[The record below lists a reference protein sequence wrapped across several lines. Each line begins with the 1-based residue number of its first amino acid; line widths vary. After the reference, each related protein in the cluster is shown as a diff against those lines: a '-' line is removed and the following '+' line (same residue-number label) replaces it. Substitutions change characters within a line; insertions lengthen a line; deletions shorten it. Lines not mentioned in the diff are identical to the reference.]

1 MKLIE
6 PKVELWEQGNTLTEI
21 WEHITKCTRVCYQS
35 EPKNTYETG
44 EQFVKRI
51 ILRNHSYEEIAKNRE
66 LQEKLHL
73 SVLEHG
79 TVYLAIDIACDV
91 SNYSN
96 AIKYIK
102 NKYSR
107 IFEKVYGGTYCTN
120 QATCYSTV
128 FITTNMRVLIENG
141 WMDDLKYL
149 CKPTEYHTLRK
160 TFSIWTNT
168 GAIRDTNRH
177 RVHSISEESSR
188 YCKYS
193 SSKFG
198 SELSIAKMPW
208 ISDKDYAKAMFSTE
222 DLFNKGVI
230 PAHDTN
236 TWSANDWYLWY
247 LQMGEIAY
255 NKLSE
260 LGWKAQQCSEVLTFS
275 TKTQSVHTAFIDDWQ
290 HYCHLRSDE
299 VSGKVRPEVKIIADK
314 INKII
319 NG

>member
-6 PKVELWEQGNTLTEI
+6 PKVELWEQGSTLAEI
-21 WEHITKCTRVCYQS
+21 WEHIAKCTRVCYQS
-35 EPKNTYETG
+35 EPKNTDETG

-79 TVYLAIDIACDV
+79 TVYLAMPNELMYPIQ
-91 SNYSN
+91 SNEWY
-96 AIKYIK
+96 
-102 NKYSR
+102 KYSTNP
-107 IFEKVYGGTYCTN
+107 FSKGLKVCEVDN
-120 QATCYSTV
+120 ERRVA
-128 FITTNMRVLIENG
+128 ITTNMRVIIENG

-208 ISDKDYAKAMFSTE
+208 ISDKDYAKAMFSTD

>member
-6 PKVELWEQGNTLTEI
+6 PKVELWEQGSTLAEI
-21 WEHITKCTRVCYQS
+21 WEHIAKCTRVCYQS
-35 EPKNTYETG
+35 EPKNTDETG

-79 TVYLAIDIACDV
+79 TVYLAIKEPWDARSYESVD
-91 SNYSN
+91 
-96 AIKYIK
+96 KYIK
-102 NKYSR
+102 NKYS
-107 IFEKVYGGTYCTN
+107 KVSKSIYDKLPYEGTR
-120 QATCYSTV
+120 QYSTAY
-128 FITTNMRVLIENG
+128 ITTNMRVLIENG

-230 PAHDTN
+230 SAHDTN

-247 LQMGEIAY
+247 LQMGEITY

>member
-6 PKVELWEQGNTLTEI
+6 PKVELWEQGSTLAEI
-21 WEHITKCTRVCYQS
+21 WEHIAKCTRVCYQS
-35 EPKNTYETG
+35 EPKNTDETG

-51 ILRNHSYEEIAKNRE
+51 ILRNHSYEEIAKDRK

-79 TVYLAIDIACDV
+79 TVYLAMPNKLTCPIQ
-91 SNYSN
+91 SNGWY
-96 AIKYIK
+96 KYGTNPFSK
-102 NKYSR
+102 GL
-107 IFEKVYGGTYCTN
+107 KVCEVDN
-120 QATCYSTV
+120 ERRVA
-128 FITTNMRVLIENG
+128 ITTNMRVLIENG
-141 WMDDLKYL
+141 WMNDLKYL
-149 CKPTEYHTLRK
+149 CEPTEYHTLRK

-188 YCKYS
+188 YCRYS

-208 ISDKDYAKAMFSTE
+208 ISNKDYAKAMFSTE

-247 LQMGEIAY
+247 LQMGEIVY

-299 VSGKVRPEVKIIADK
+299 VSGKVRPEVKIIANK